1 MSEENTTQVNN
12 EVKPEAAASS
22 VVVTPP
28 VATTNQPP
36 NKPSRFGRGGGG
48 GRGGNRG
55 GSSGNRRGGGGGS
68 RPGGRGQ
75 GDRDSRDGREAKEY
89 DQKIL
94 DLSRVTRVTA
104 GGKRMRFRAAVIIG
118 NRHGRVGFG
127 VAKGA
132 DVAMAVEK
140 AFRQAKK
147 KTFDIPMHNETVPHS
162 VKEKFGAAIVL
173 LKPAPKGTG
182 LKAGGAVR
190 VVLELGGVPNAVS
203 KIFGSNNKINVA
215 KATIKAMKSL
225 RLPIKVS
232 LEEKK

>member
-1 MSEENTTQVNN
+1 MSEENTTPVEN
-12 EVKPEAAASS
+12 KEA
-22 VVVTPP
+22 P
-28 VATTNQPP
+28 VAAPVSG
-36 NKPSRFGRGGGG
+36 KPSRPGRGASRERRGRGGGG
-48 GRGGNRG
+48 RGRGR
-55 GSSGNRRGGGGGS
+55 
-68 RPGGRGQ
+68 

-94 DLSRVTRVTA
+94 ELSRVTRVTA
-104 GGKRMRFRAAVIIG
+104 GGKRMRFRAAVIVG
-118 NRHGRVGFG
+118 NRASKIGFG

-147 KTFDIPMHNETVPHS
+147 KVFVIPMVDETIPHM

-190 VVLELGGVPNAVS
+190 LVLELGGVANAVS
-203 KIFGSNNKINVA
+203 KIFGSSNKINVA
-215 KATIKAMKSL
+215 KATLNAMKRL
-225 RLPIKVS
+225 RLPIKPLSEV
-232 LEEKK
+232 K